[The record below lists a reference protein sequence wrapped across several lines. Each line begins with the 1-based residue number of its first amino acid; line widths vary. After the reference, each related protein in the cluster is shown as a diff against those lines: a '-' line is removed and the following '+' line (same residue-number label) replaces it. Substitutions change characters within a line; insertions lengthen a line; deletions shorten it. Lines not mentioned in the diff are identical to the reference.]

1 MELRLDPTFDIRSG
15 RRTIRFDSSI
25 FPGGEPH
32 IRILDEV
39 GPSDEVLITH
49 RINSFNDLGLLL
61 IAVDAL
67 HRLRVDM
74 ISLVLPYFPAARQDR
89 VMTPGES
96 LSCKVYADLI
106 NGLGLEEV
114 IIFDPHSD
122 VVPALLDRCTVVPN
136 HAFVAAVVK
145 RLPTLPLLISPDGG
159 ALKKIHGLAK
169 HLGGMPVL
177 ECGKSRDVRTG
188 ALSGFTVPSDDLN
201 GRPCL
206 IVDDICDGGGTF
218 LGLADELRKRNAGPL
233 HLAISHGIFSKGTEV
248 LRQKFDRL
256 FTTDSIRSTD
266 EIGVERIL
274 LGDLINS

>member
-32 IRILDEV
+32 IRILDEL
-39 GPSDEVLITH
+39 GPNDEVHITH

-67 HRLRVDM
+67 HRMRVDV

-233 HLAISHGIFSKGTEV
+233 HLAISHGIFSKGTEE

>member
-15 RRTIRFDSSI
+15 RRTIRFDSST

-32 IRILDEV
+32 IRILDEM
-39 GPSDEVLITH
+39 GPNEDVLITH
-49 RINSFNDLGLLL
+49 RINSFNDLGLLM

-67 HRLRVDM
+67 HRMRVDV

-136 HAFVAAVVK
+136 HAFVSAVVK
-145 RLPTLPLLISPDGG
+145 RLATLPLLISPDGG

-188 ALSGFTVPSDDLN
+188 GLSGFTVPLDDLN

-233 HLAISHGIFSKGTEV
+233 HLAISHGIFSKGTEM

-256 FTTDSIRSTD
+256 FTTDSIRSMD

>member
-145 RLPTLPLLISPDGG
+145 RLATLPLLISPDGG

-169 HLGGMPVL
+169 QLGGVPGL

-188 ALSGFTVPSDDLN
+188 ALSGFRVPSDDLN

>member
-67 HRLRVDM
+67 HRMRVDD

-145 RLPTLPLLISPDGG
+145 RLATLPLLISPDGG

-169 HLGGMPVL
+169 QLGGVPVL